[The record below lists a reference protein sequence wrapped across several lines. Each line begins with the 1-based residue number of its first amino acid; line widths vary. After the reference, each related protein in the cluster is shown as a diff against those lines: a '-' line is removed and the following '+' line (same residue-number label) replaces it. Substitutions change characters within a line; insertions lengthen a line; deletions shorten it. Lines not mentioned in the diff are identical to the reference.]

1 MAGATVAGFA
11 SAAGVAPAAGAVVA
25 AGVGAPGAH
34 AASVPAAPTP
44 ARPTAT
50 FRKRRRSVLFA
61 FICLSPLVLPRE
73 RVAWLYGQ
81 RLSPGSLRE
90 HYSALDRA
98 DQDPLDEV
106 P

>member
-11 SAAGVAPAAGAVVA
+11 SAAGVAPAPAAGAVVA

-61 FICLSPLVLPRE
+61 FICLSPLSFLAKE
-73 RVAWLYGQ
+73 
-81 RLSPGSLRE
+81 SPGCAVNDYPRGRYPSTT
-90 HYSALDRA
+90 
-98 DQDPLDEV
+98 QPLIA
-106 P
+106 